1 MRVSPHLLK
10 FTTYFVG
17 SSGQLS
23 QDLTRDPSLIWNTT
37 FICASKGL
45 VKKYRGGVG
54 RSRRGVG
61 HHVFSP
67 SDGVGHAILS
77 LG

>member
-1 MRVSPHLLK
+1 MVAMEMSCHM
-10 FTTYFVG
+10 
-17 SSGQLS
+17 
-23 QDLTRDPSLIWNTT
+23 DND
-37 FICASKGL
+37 KGL
-45 VKKYRGGVG
+45 VKKYRGGG